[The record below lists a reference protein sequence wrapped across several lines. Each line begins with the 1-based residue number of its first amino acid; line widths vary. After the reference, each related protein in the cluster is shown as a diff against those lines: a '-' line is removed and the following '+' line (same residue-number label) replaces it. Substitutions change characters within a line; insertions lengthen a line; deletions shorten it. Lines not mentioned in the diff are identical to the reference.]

1 MTPVLRSSS
10 PACVVIGA
18 GIVGVAVADALAAR
32 GAKVT
37 VLDMRGPG
45 RGASFASAGILAPHV
60 ESHHEPRFLELATR
74 SLDMYDAFVADVSA
88 RSGRRVEYARTGTLE
103 VALDPGDLGR
113 LQNAQPRLHA
123 AGIAHRWLSPEELRS
138 FEPSVSGAALGG
150 LLIEPHGFAGVSSLI
165 TALVQSARISGASF
179 EAPVEVT
186 EVNPRDDS
194 VEVRAGPSRYAADA
208 VVIAAGTW
216 SGRVRIRN
224 EVGLDVRPVRGQ
236 LLHLNWTAGHLPGR
250 VVWGPRCYTV
260 PWSDR
265 SLLVGAT
272 VEDAGFDERSTISAI
287 QELTTAANE
296 LLPEAR
302 TASLQ
307 DVRVG
312 LRPASADELPIIGP
326 LPSSPRV
333 VVATGHYRNGVLLAP
348 ITAAIVRDYLLD
360 NVRDRAIEW
369 TRPDRFTTSRS

>member
-1 MTPVLRSSS
+1 MAVLI
-10 PACVVIGA
+10 IGA
-18 GIVGVAVADALAAR
+18 GIIGAAIADALATR

-60 ESHHEPRFLELATR
+60 ESHHDSRFLDLATR
-74 SLDMYDAFVADVSA
+74 SLDMYDAVVSDVTA

-103 VALDPGDLGR
+103 VALDEADLGR
-113 LQNAQPRLHA
+113 LENARPRLQR
-123 AGIAHRWLSPEELRS
+123 AGIAHRWLSAGDLRS
-138 FEPSVSGAALGG
+138 FEPSVSGAALGA
-150 LLIEPHGFAGVSSLI
+150 LLIEPHGFVGVGSFI
-165 TALVQSARISGASF
+165 AALVQSARVSGASF
-179 EAPVEVT
+179 ETPVEAV
-186 EVNPRDDS
+186 EVDPHHDS
-194 VEVRAGPSRYAADA
+194 VEVRTGQSRYSADA

-224 EVGLDVRPVRGQ
+224 VARLDVHPVRGQ
-236 LLHLNWTAGHLPGR
+236 LLHLNWTAGQLPGR

-265 SLLVGAT
+265 SLLAGAT
-272 VEDAGFDERSTISAI
+272 VEDAGFDERSTVSGI
-287 QELTTAANE
+287 QELTTAVNE
-296 LLPEAR
+296 MLPEAR

-348 ITAAIVRDYLLD
+348 VTAAIVRDYLVD
-360 NVRDRAIEW
+360 GVRDRALEW
-369 TRPDRFTTSRS
+369 TTPGRFTDI